1 MYVDYFLRIGY
12 RKLFAGQR
20 DFSSFGRCHV
30 RTSANSDS
38 FGAQNHV
45 NNVID
50 VDGTSYIAD
59 VSMGSKHII
68 CIR

>member
-1 MYVDYFLRIGY
+1 MDGTTENCITAALNVYNLCEA
-12 RKLFAGQR
+12 AGI
-20 DFSSFGRCHV
+20 RCHV

-38 FGAQNHV
+38 FGTQNHV

-59 VSMGSKHII
+59 VSFSLKYKFII
-68 CIR
+68 IK

>member
-1 MYVDYFLRIGY
+1 M
-12 RKLFAGQR
+12 FA
-20 DFSSFGRCHV
+20 S
-30 RTSANSDS
+30 NSDS

-59 VSMGSKHII
+59 VSFS
-68 CIR
+68 